1 MKKSGTRRTCRQG
14 HVYWKSSQCPV
25 CPECE
30 KAAKPDA
37 DFLATLGGPAR
48 RALEAAGLTTLARLS
63 KWSEAEVLALH
74 GMGPSSLPKLR
85 AALKAEGRSFNS
97 GARSKR

>member
-1 MKKSGTRRTCRQG
+1 MKRNGTRRICGQG

-30 KAAKPDA
+30 KAGKPA
-37 DFLATLGGPAR
+37 AGFPAALGAPAR
-48 RALEAAGLTTLARLS
+48 RALEGAGLTTLARLS
-63 KWSEAEVLALH
+63 KWSEAEVLDLH

-85 AALKAEGRSFNS
+85 AALKAAGRAFRK
-97 GARSKR
+97 G